1 MPPGGVF
8 VICEE
13 VGVRALGRR
22 ERIVIERRAG
32 HRAVIPAL
40 GLEIGRDLR
49 RLEDAAVARKDLVA
63 GKAALLPGEVR
74 HVRLREPARGAV
86 RQDVAAGG
94 RRRRGARRRGR
105 GGRRCR
111 RGGRLYRR
119 RHGRGR
125 GHDRVFW
132 LGLDVERN
140 EQHDQC
146 NAERGKDGDEQR
158 LAARRVPVLRRG
170 LIRRIVLP
178 AGHGRVV
185 CPGIVLRLGF
195 IVPVVGGGA
204 VLPAGREMLPVSIIR
219 RRGCI
224 LLILQREDFIL

>member
-1 MPPGGVF
+1 M
-8 VICEE
+8 
-13 VGVRALGRR
+13 A
-22 ERIVIERRAG
+22 ERIKYPIIRCTPKTGGEPVLCE
-32 HRAVIPAL
+32 
-40 GLEIGRDLR
+40 GRKI
-49 RLEDAAVARKDLVA
+49 ACV
-63 GKAALLPGEVR
+63 
-74 HVRLREPARGAV
+74 
-86 RQDVAAGG
+86 QDYWRWAHSE
-94 RRRRGARRRGR
+94 
-105 GGRRCR
+105 
-111 RGGRLYRR
+111 L
-119 RHGRGR
+119 
-125 GHDRVFW
+125 
-132 LGLDVERN
+132 N
-140 EQHDQC
+140 S

-224 LLILQREDFIL
+224 LLILRREDFIL

>member
-1 MPPGGVF
+1 MGLG
-8 VICEE
+8 
-13 VGVRALGRR
+13 VGVG
-22 ERIVIERRAG
+22 VG
-32 HRAVIPAL
+32 V
-40 GLEIGRDLR
+40 
-49 RLEDAAVARKDLVA
+49 
-63 GKAALLPGEVR
+63 
-74 HVRLREPARGAV
+74 
-86 RQDVAAGG
+86 
-94 RRRRGARRRGR
+94 
-105 GGRRCR
+105 
-111 RGGRLYRR
+111 RR

-125 GHDRVFW
+125 GHDRVFG

-224 LLILQREDFIL
+224 LLILRREDFIL